1 MKKHLTRDDKLCRYK
16 ERQTKKKKT
25 HPPTI
30 TYAYAFPQINSLDK
44 EIQKGFSLMKILQTC
59 SATQNV
65 GLSLK
70 C

>member
-1 MKKHLTRDDKLCRYK
+1 MISYVDARRD
-16 ERQTKKKKT
+16 RQKKT
-25 HPPTI
+25 PPPTI
-30 TYAYAFPQINSLDK
+30 TYAYAFPQINSLGK

-59 SATQNV
+59 SATQNM